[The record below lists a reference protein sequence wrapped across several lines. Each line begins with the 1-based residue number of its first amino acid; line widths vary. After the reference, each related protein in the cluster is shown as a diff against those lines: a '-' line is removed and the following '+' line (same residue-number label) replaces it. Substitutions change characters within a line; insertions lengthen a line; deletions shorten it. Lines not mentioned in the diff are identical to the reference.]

1 MELILTRA
9 IDSLA
14 ANGVTPDRDMWLKQ
28 AEEAEKTG
36 FIKTCQAIIKVTI
49 KVGVD
54 EDVKGMK
61 QNWIQELQTPR
72 FLALL
77 SCQDADAAINRNS
90 IEATHQIDVRDCQD
104 MCL

>member
-1 MELILTRA
+1 MATRCRLSGLQATLASGTEVELILTRA

-61 QNWIQELQTPR
+61 QNWIQELNMTC
-72 FLALL
+72 
-77 SCQDADAAINRNS
+77 S
-90 IEATHQIDVRDCQD
+90 
-104 MCL
+104 